1 MVPRFRAVGRRARL
15 IEMLAKG
22 MTRSLLA
29 LVALLLVLAPAAA
42 AQQKSKKETLPRGR
56 PVLWRERDPAKL
68 DLAAGPGGAGMRPAT
83 RGLRFLKEE
92 KGGWSKKYR
101 VRDSRGREW
110 VAKLGKEAQSETAA
124 SRLIWAAGYETEVT
138 YLVPRVTIPGK
149 GTFTNVR
156 FEARPTGVKRHGD
169 WSWEQNPFSG
179 TRELDGLKVLM
190 VLVNNWDLKDENNV
204 ILHTAGSGELRY
216 AISDLGATF
225 GKTGGLGPL
234 WRLTRSRNEPEDY
247 ADSKFIDKVKDGY
260 VDFHFTGVNKGLA
273 EKVRVEHARWVGERL
288 ATLTEGQLAALFR
301 AANYTPAE
309 TRLLSRAV
317 RARIEELTSLPQGS
331 GR

>member
-1 MVPRFRAVGRRARL
+1 
-15 IEMLAKG
+15 MLLKNG
-22 MTRSLLA
+22 KTRTAFTLAALLLLA
-29 LVALLLVLAPAAA
+29 LAALAPHAA
-42 AQQKSKKETLPRGR
+42 AQKKSKQKKALPKGT
-56 PVLWRERDPAKL
+56 PVLWSDRDPARL
-68 DLAAGPGGAGMRPAT
+68 DLAAGPGGREMRPAT

-110 VAKLGKEAQSETAA
+110 VAKIGKEAQSETAA
-124 SRLIWAAGYETEVT
+124 SRLIWAAGYETEIT
-138 YLVPRVTIPGK
+138 YLVPRVTIPGQ

-156 FEARPTGVKRHGD
+156 FEARPKEVKRHGE
-169 WSWEQNPFSG
+169 WVWKQNPFSG
-179 TRELDGLKVLM
+179 TRELEGLKVLM

-234 WRLTRSRNEPEDY
+234 WRLTRSRNDPEDY
-247 ADSKFIDKVKDGY
+247 ADSKFIDKVEDGY
-260 VDFHFTGVNKGLA
+260 VDFHFTGVNKGVV
-273 EKVRVEHARWVGERL
+273 EKVRVEHARWIGQHLARL
-288 ATLTEGQLAALFR
+288 TDGQLTALFR

-309 TRLLSRAV
+309 TRLLARVV
-317 RARIEELTSLPQGS
+317 RARIEELATL
-331 GR
+331 RER

>member
-1 MVPRFRAVGRRARL
+1 MFG
-15 IEMLAKG
+15 KG
-22 MTRSLLA
+22 MTRSLVTF
-29 LVALLLVLAPAAA
+29 VALLLLLAPAAA
-42 AQQKSKKETLPRGR
+42 AQEKKKKKKVVPQGT
-56 PVLWRERDPAKL
+56 PVLWSARDPAKL
-68 DLAAGPGGAGMRPAT
+68 DLAAGPGGAGMRPVT

-110 VAKLGKEAQSETAA
+110 VAKLGKESQSETAA
-124 SRLIWAAGYETEVT
+124 SRLIWAAGYETEIT
-138 YLVPRVTIPGK
+138 YLVPRVTIPGQ

-156 FEARPTGVKRHGD
+156 FEARPKGVKRHGE
-169 WSWEQNPFSG
+169 WSWANNPFSG

-204 ILHTAGSGELRY
+204 ILHTAGSDELQY

-234 WRLTRSRNEPEDY
+234 WRLTRSRNDPEDY

-260 VDFHFTGVNKGLA
+260 VDFHFTGVNKGVV
-273 EKVRVEHARWVGERL
+273 EKIKVEHARWIGEQL
-288 ATLTEGQLAALFR
+288 APLTDGQLASIFR
-301 AANYTPAE
+301 AANYTPQE
-309 TRLLSRAV
+309 TRLLTRAV
-317 RARIEELTSLPQGS
+317 RARIEELTSLPQ
-331 GR
+331 